1 MKVQREFIHNLKELP
16 PDELLA
22 PGSPLCA
29 GCGGLAALRLV
40 LKVLDGN
47 VVVVNAAG
55 CLTLL
60 AAYPYT
66 PLRCS

>member
-1 MKVQREFIHNLKELP
+1 MKTKREFIHNWKELP
-16 PDELLA
+16 REELLA

-29 GCGGLAALRLV
+29 GCGGLLALRLL
-40 LKVLDGN
+40 LKALGGN

-60 AAYPYT
+60 AVYPFT